1 MGLRSTCV
9 PSFVAHL
16 LIVWEKM
23 ADKQTNTQTDRR
35 SFQIL
40 YQDTENQGK
49 VLPRLQFKIHNL
61 CTKETYWNV
70 EKRQGTQKG
79 YKEQEGE
86 G

>member
-1 MGLRSTCV
+1 MGKDGGQRNK
-9 PSFVAHL
+9 H
-16 LIVWEKM
+16 
-23 ADKQTNTQTDRR
+23 TDRR

-86 G
+86 GRQGIKPN